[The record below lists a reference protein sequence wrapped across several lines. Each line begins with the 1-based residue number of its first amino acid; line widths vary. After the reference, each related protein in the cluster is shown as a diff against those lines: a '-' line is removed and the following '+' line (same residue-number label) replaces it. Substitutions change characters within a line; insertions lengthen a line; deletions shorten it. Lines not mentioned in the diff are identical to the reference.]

1 MSTFFTSTNNS
12 SFNVSLIWFGTAV
25 SVAEIMTGTF
35 LAPLGMKDGFLAIL
49 VGHVIGGIILYLA
62 GIIGANKR
70 CSASES
76 INLSF
81 GKLGSVSFSILNT
94 IQLIGWTSI
103 MTIIGAQAFNKLMAS
118 LWNMGE
124 NTILWTII
132 IGLFPCIWIFSTMDF
147 VSKINKVVMLCLL
160 LASLYL
166 GFGAVVSA
174 NEVVTSLDE
183 SMSFGMAVELNIAMC
198 LSWMPVISDYTRTLK
213 NQSTGTLSCVVA
225 YCFGSIL
232 MYTIGLGSAVH
243 YGITD
248 ICDIFMLSGLG
259 VISLV
264 VILLSTVTTN
274 FITINSSS
282 ICLNHI
288 SNQLDVKYTAFF
300 VCIIST
306 LLAIFLSMEQ
316 YETFLYFIAATF
328 APLFAIAF
336 SEYFFSHNIYHQN
349 SLIIGKNCLLWLIGF
364 IAYELL
370 IDYSTF
376 IGITVPVMLAIAIIN
391 IFVNQLIGAKKFSL
405 NKRY

>member
-1 MSTFFTSTNNS
+1 MSTFFTSTNNY

-81 GKLGSVSFSILNT
+81 GKLGSVSFSLLNT

-118 LWNMGE
+118 LWNIGE

-213 NQSTGTLSCVVA
+213 N
-225 YCFGSIL
+225 
-232 MYTIGLGSAVH
+232 
-243 YGITD
+243 
-248 ICDIFMLSGLG
+248 
-259 VISLV
+259 
-264 VILLSTVTTN
+264 
-274 FITINSSS
+274 
-282 ICLNHI
+282 
-288 SNQLDVKYTAFF
+288 
-300 VCIIST
+300 
-306 LLAIFLSMEQ
+306 
-316 YETFLYFIAATF
+316 
-328 APLFAIAF
+328 
-336 SEYFFSHNIYHQN
+336 
-349 SLIIGKNCLLWLIGF
+349 
-364 IAYELL
+364 
-370 IDYSTF
+370 
-376 IGITVPVMLAIAIIN
+376 
-391 IFVNQLIGAKKFSL
+391 
-405 NKRY
+405 

>member
-81 GKLGSVSFSILNT
+81 GKLGSVSFSLLNT

-118 LWNMGE
+118 LWNIGE

-213 NQSTGTLSCVVA
+213 NQSTGTVSCVVA

-264 VILLSTVTTN
+264 VILLFTVITN
-274 FITINSSS
+274 YII
-282 ICLNHI
+282 LYLDL
-288 SNQLDVKYTAFF
+288 SNQNIFF
-300 VCIIST
+300 LNLCY
-306 LLAIFLSMEQ
+306 LN
-316 YETFLYFIAATF
+316 
-328 APLFAIAF
+328 
-336 SEYFFSHNIYHQN
+336 FF
-349 SLIIGKNCLLWLIGF
+349 LIIL
-364 IAYELL
+364 E
-370 IDYSTF
+370 
-376 IGITVPVMLAIAIIN
+376 
-391 IFVNQLIGAKKFSL
+391 
-405 NKRY
+405 